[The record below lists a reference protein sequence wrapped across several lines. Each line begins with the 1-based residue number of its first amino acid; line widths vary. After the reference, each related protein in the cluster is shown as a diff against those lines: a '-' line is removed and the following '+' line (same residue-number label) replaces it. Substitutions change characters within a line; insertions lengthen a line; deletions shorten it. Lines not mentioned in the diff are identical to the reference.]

1 MMAACQA
8 ENTAAITRSA
18 TAPAKLNLT
27 LRVLGR
33 RPDGFHELESFLVP
47 IDLCDEL
54 FFTRVARESPVLEC
68 DSPDVPLGGENLV
81 LRAVRELESCTE
93 PLSQN
98 IESQNVDAPAS
109 WHIRLTKRVPIGA
122 GLGGGSSDA
131 AATLKAIKDW
141 DSNEASVAQLTNCA
155 ARLGSDVPFFLHD
168 SPAIVR
174 GRGECVT
181 PAEAPFSGGFLLVFP
196 GFACSTRH
204 VFEAFD
210 HHSDRRDRPIDPF
223 ADPPPHNAEQLADRL
238 FNDLTKPAFRV
249 YPELERLCGELQQT
263 LGLALHLTGTGST
276 LFCPVDTA
284 DQARVLAETIRQVL
298 DLNSLFTRLRF

>member
-8 ENTAAITRSA
+8 ESTAALTRSV

-54 FFTRVARESPVLEC
+54 SFTRVARDSHSLEC
-68 DSPDVPLGGENLV
+68 DTPDVPLGDENLV
-81 LRAVRELESCTE
+81 LRAVRELESSTN
-93 PLSQN
+93 PSAQT
-98 IESQNVDAPAS
+98 IHPPAS

-122 GLGGGSSDA
+122 GLGGGSSNA
-131 AATLKAIKDW
+131 AATLKAINDW
-141 DSNEASVAQLTNCA
+141 SGNGAPIAELTNCA

-174 GRGECVT
+174 GRGESVT
-181 PAEAPFSGGFLLVFP
+181 PTQAAFSGGFLLIFP
-196 GFACSTRH
+196 GFACSTRR
-204 VFEAFD
+204 VFDAFD
-210 HHSDRRDRPIDPF
+210 QDSDHSDRTDRTIDPF
-223 ADPPPHNAEQLADRL
+223 ADHPSPNAEQLAVRL
-238 FNDLTKPAFRV
+238 FNDLTAPAFRV
-249 YPELERLCGELQQT
+249 YPKLERLCRDLQQT
-263 LGLALHLTGTGST
+263 LGRTLHLTGTGST

-284 DQARVLAETIRQVL
+284 DQARVLAETIRQTL
-298 DLNSLFTRLRF
+298 DLNSLFTQLRF

>member
-8 ENTAAITRSA
+8 ENTAAMTRSA

-54 FFTRVARESPVLEC
+54 FFTRVARESHVLEC
-68 DSPDVPLGGENLV
+68 DTPDVPLGGENLV

-93 PLSQN
+93 CSSQN
-98 IESQNVDAPAS
+98 IDSPAS

-131 AATLKAIKDW
+131 AATLKAINDR
-141 DSNEASVAQLTNCA
+141 DSNEASVAELTNCA

-181 PAEAPFSGGFLLVFP
+181 PAEAPFSGGFLLIFP
-196 GFACSTRH
+196 GFACSTRR

-210 HHSDRRDRPIDPF
+210 HHSDCRDRPIDPF
-223 ADPPPHNAEQLADRL
+223 ADHPPHNAEQLTERL
-238 FNDLTKPAFRV
+238 FNDLTAPAFRV
-249 YPELERLCGELQQT
+249 YPELERVCGELQQA
-263 LGLALHLTGTGST
+263 LGRTLHLTGTGST

-284 DQARVLAETIRQVL
+284 DQARVLAESIRQVL